1 MEKKITLEIRGMTCN
16 SCVKTIQDKISIANG
31 VKSIVVTLETNSAEI
46 EFNSDIVSDMQLAEQ
61 IEDMGFEVPI
71 LSKPNFIKSTFIVKG
86 MTCNTCVRKIESNV
100 LSYSAVKSI
109 RVSFDERL
117 ARIVYDSKNI
127 SESELCKIIS
137 ELGFVCEPVPLNVDP
152 ESFAKITVIG
162 MTCHSCV
169 NNIEDFVGKKPGVNK
184 ISVSLSDKMASIWYD
199 PNIIK
204 SNELRDVIDD
214 MGFEASIL
222 EVADLT
228 DKLKCVALHIQSFG
242 STVWSSEDEDQL
254 FFSKGVIS
262 IKTVS
267 SESVLVYYM
276 PSVTC
281 MNDIM
286 NFIQSMGFM
295 CNETVR
301 DSSKDLSFSDVPDA
315 STNVIKNGFTDLSKK
330 TVYLDVEDNLEKC
343 FIRVTGMTCAS
354 CVAAIERN
362 VMKIEGVHR
371 VLVAL
376 MAQKAEIKYD
386 PAYILPSQLASVVTE
401 LGYPST
407 VLDDVSTEFGDVNLH
422 IGGMT
427 CSSCVHKIESTIG
440 KLPGVVSASVAL
452 ATQQGHFKFD
462 SEVTGPRTIIH
473 TIKSMGFDAYP
484 LSDRT
489 RDASY
494 LLQKEEVRK
503 WRNSFYLS
511 LMFGLPSMI
520 VMMYYMFMKMHNMEK
535 KWCCV
540 VPGLSAQNLYL
551 FLLATPVQFYGGRY
565 FYVQAYKALKHRM
578 ANMDVLIMLATT
590 IAYFYSVGALLY
602 FMAVES
608 DHSPKTFF
616 ETPPM
621 LLIFISLGRW
631 LEHIAKGKTSEA
643 LAKLLSLQATEATL
657 VEIDDDGQILNEK
670 QIDVEL
676 VQRGDILKVVPGA
689 KIPVDGRVAFG
700 NSMADES
707 LITGESLPVPKRP
720 NSQVIGGSVNQNGVL
735 LIVATHIG
743 KDTTLAQIVKLVE
756 EAQTSKAPIQQLADK
771 IAGYFVPVVVA
782 VSVITLVG
790 WIVAGYISVD
800 HIKMYHK
807 HHKED
812 ATDSEITFQFAF
824 QCALTVLAIACPCSL
839 GLATPTAVMVGT
851 GVGAANGILIKGAE
865 ALELAHK
872 VKCVLFDKTGTITQG
887 VPTMTRVCVFVEKNV
902 FSLAKILAVAG
913 TAEANSEHPIAAAI
927 TAFVKKALKTESFGK
942 CEDFAAVP
950 GCGLRCKV
958 SNIQHMLTEEPNV
971 ECYTSAVKSSIG
983 NLNIENDISNVLID
997 RNKID
1002 SPNFNASN
1010 LAADLIGNL
1019 NEPGSPSSNRN
1030 QVFNVLVGNREWM
1043 LRNGLQ
1049 VPETVDSIMKDH
1061 EEKGH
1066 TAVLCAIDGTLVCMM
1081 AVADPIKP
1089 EAHLAVYTL
1098 KKMGLDVILLT
1109 GDNKK
1114 TAAAIARQVGI
1125 SRVFAEV
1132 LPSHKVMKIQQLQ
1145 ERGLKVAMV
1154 GDGVND
1160 SPALAKADVGIAI
1173 ANGTDVAVE
1182 AADVVLIR
1190 NDLLD
1195 VVGAIDLSNRTVRRI
1210 RCNFL
1215 FASMYNLIGI
1225 PVAAGVF
1232 RPWHFVL
1239 KPWMGSAAMALS
1251 SVSVVCSS
1259 LLLKLYHKP
1268 TKEKLTT
1275 LAYLEVLEKTRLHN
1289 TANGDD
1295 ISLHRGL
1302 DDMIYPEPKGS
1313 IKSNNLSLIMDFVT
1327 GNKVKENKLLS
1338 PDSQEMEVFI
1348 SKEHI

>member
-1 MEKKITLEIRGMTCN
+1 MKMLTKLGIEGMTCH
-16 SCVKTIQDKISIANG
+16 SCVNSIEEKIGEVNG
-31 VKSIVVTLETNSAEI
+31 VIKIKVSLEQKCAEI
-46 EFNSDIVSDMQLAEQ
+46 EYDSDLISNKELVEK
-61 IEDMGFEVPI
+61 IEDMGFDVT
-71 LSKPNFIKSTFIVKG
+71 LNQPNLIRTSVSVKG
-86 MTCNTCVRKIESNV
+86 MTCNTCVRKIESNL
-100 LSYSAVKSI
+100 LSYDAVQSI
-109 RVSFDERL
+109 KVSLEDRR
-117 ARIVYDSKNI
+117 AKVVMDSNKM
-127 SESELCKIIS
+127 SLTELCSTIS
-137 ELGFVCEPVPLNVDP
+137 HLGFVVEQIKPQSRS
-152 ESFAKITVIG
+152 ESSAKISVKG
-162 MTCHSCV
+162 MTCNSCV
-169 NNIEDFVGKKPGVNK
+169 KSIEDFVSQKPGVHR
-184 ISVSLSDKMASIWYD
+184 ISVSLQNELASILYD
-199 PNIIK
+199 SSVIM
-204 SNELRDVIDD
+204 SNELRDIIDD
-214 MGFEASIL
+214 MGFEASIV
-222 EVADLT
+222 EVIESNNEPRLLT
-228 DKLKCVALHIQSFG
+228 LSIETLS
-242 STVWSSEDEDQL
+242 STNWSAEDEDQL
-254 FFSKGVIS
+254 FNMNGVIS
-262 IKTVS
+262 VS
-267 SESVLVYYM
+267 STSDPVVLSVVYI
-276 PSVTC
+276 PNVISV
-281 MNDIM
+281 NDIM
-286 NFIQSMGFM
+286 NNIQSIGFICKEIIEKNVDKTDSVSDTASQIIM
-295 CNETVR
+295 NGIDETKQK
-301 DSSKDLSFSDVPDA
+301 SPKKIQIFSDD
-315 STNVIKNGFTDLSKK
+315 D
-330 TVYLDVEDNLEKC
+330 EDLEKC
-343 FIRVTGMTCAS
+343 FIRVGGMTCAS

-362 VMKIEGVHR
+362 ISKIDGVHR

-386 PAYILPSQLASVVTE
+386 PAYILPSQLAAAISD

-407 VLDDVSTEFGDVNLH
+407 VLDDVSTEHGEVHLH
-422 IGGMT
+422 IGKMT
-427 CSSCVHKIESTIG
+427 CSSCVHKIETTVL
-440 KLPGVVSASVAL
+440 KCPGVLSASVAL
-452 ATQQGHFKFD
+452 ATQQGYFKFD
-462 SEVTGPRTIIH
+462 AEVTGPRNIID
-473 TIKSMGFDAYP
+473 TIKALGFDAYP
-484 LSDRT
+484 LTDHT
-489 RDASY
+489 RDSSY
-494 LLQKEEVRK
+494 FMQKEEIRK

-511 LMFGLPSMI
+511 LAFGLPSMV
-520 VMMYYMFMKMHNMEK
+520 VMMYYMGLMMAGKPMHH
-535 KWCCV
+535 V
-540 VPGLSAQNLYL
+540 IPGLSSENLYL

-565 FYVQAYKALKHRM
+565 FYVQAYKALKHRT

-590 IAYFYSVGALLY
+590 VAYFYSVAALLY
-602 FMAVES
+602 FIIVQA

-676 VQRGDILKVVPGA
+676 VQRGDVLKVVPGA

-707 LITGESLPVPKRP
+707 LITGESLPVPKKP

-782 VSVITLVG
+782 VSVITLIG
-790 WIVAGYISVD
+790 WVVAGYVLVD
-800 HIKMYHK
+800 VVKMYHMK
-807 HHKED
+807 HKED
-812 ATDSEITFQFAF
+812 ASDSEIIFQFAF

-851 GVGAANGILIKGAE
+851 GVGAINGILIKGAE

-872 VKCVLFDKTGTITQG
+872 VKCVLFDKTGTITKG
-887 VPTMTRVCVFVEKNV
+887 IPVMTRVCIFVEQNV
-902 FSLAKILAVAG
+902 MSLGKILAIAG

-927 TAFVKKALKTESFGK
+927 TKFVKETLQTETFGNCK
-942 CEDFAAVP
+942 DFAAVP

-958 SNIQHMLTEEPNV
+958 TNIQHMLKEESSV
-971 ECYTSAVKSSIG
+971 EQLINAKRHSRIS
-983 NLNIENDISNVLID
+983 LNSQKDAAENVLID
-997 RNKID
+997 RKIYG
-1002 SPNFNASN
+1002 SPKHNASN
-1010 LAADLIGNL
+1010 LAAELIQNL
-1019 NEPGSPSSNRN
+1019 ENSSDPAEGDAAKSYT
-1030 QVFNVLVGNREWM
+1030 VLIGNREWM
-1043 LRNGLQ
+1043 LRNGIQ
-1049 VPETVDSIMKDH
+1049 VSDDIDTLMKDH
-1061 EEKGH
+1061 EEMGH
-1066 TAVLCAIDGTLVCMM
+1066 TAVLCAIDDLLICMM
-1081 AVADPIKP
+1081 AVADTIKP

-1145 ERGLKVAMV
+1145 EQGIKVAMV

-1195 VVGAIDLSNRTVRRI
+1195 VVGAIDLSNCTVRRI
-1210 RCNFL
+1210 RYNFI

-1225 PVAAGVF
+1225 PLAAGIF
-1232 RPWHFVL
+1232 RPWGLIL

-1259 LLLKLYHKP
+1259 LLLKLYKKP
-1268 TKEKLTT
+1268 TKEKLMTP
-1275 LAYLEVLEKTRLHN
+1275 AYLEVLRKTRLHCLEY
-1289 TANGDD
+1289 GDD
-1295 ISLHRGL
+1295 ISIHRGL
-1302 DDMIYPEPKGS
+1302 DDIPMPDPKGS
-1313 IKSNNLSLIMDFVT
+1313 TKSF
-1327 GNKVKENKLLS
+1327 
-1338 PDSQEMEVFI
+1338 EV
-1348 SKEHI
+1348 